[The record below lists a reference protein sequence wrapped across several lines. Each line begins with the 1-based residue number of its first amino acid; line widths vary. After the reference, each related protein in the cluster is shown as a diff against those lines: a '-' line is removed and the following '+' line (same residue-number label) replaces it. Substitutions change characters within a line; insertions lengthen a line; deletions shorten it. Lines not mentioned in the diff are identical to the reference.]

1 MPLVTELQVRFSE
14 CDPLGHVNNAVYY
27 TYMETARTELFR
39 MLDPDMD
46 VNDWKLIVASTS
58 CEYKAQATFAQWLQ
72 ITTEIERIGNSS
84 FTVLHRIMDRDSG
97 KLIAIGRAVL
107 VHFDYR
113 KQRSMPL
120 TAEMRRSLETL
131 LAVPKE

>member
-46 VNDWKLIVASTS
+46 VNNWKLIVASTS

-113 KQRSMPL
+113 KQRSLPL
-120 TAEMRRSLETL
+120 TTEMRRSLETL